1 MHCNVFKERNFMTKT
16 RVTSM
21 QRSRGHNYFSQVLA
35 KLKFL
40 MIIFKI
46 FCKWSVFIL
55 QKKGGCLTPNNRI
68 LSYTSTLVLCLLIK
82 KQRSALD
89 LSVRTAGSTA
99 KIRSPKDVI
108 ITATNSFFSD
118 LYAVEWSIKISL
130 FKVFVTREK
139 KCVDDGV
146 TKEVWVGL
154 LGGFVPSLK
163 MKQFGKFNNGFY

>member
-16 RVTSM
+16 RATSM

-40 MIIFKI
+40 MIFFKI

-118 LYAVEWSIKISL
+118 LYAVEWSIKIL
-130 FKVFVTREK
+130 Y
-139 KCVDDGV
+139 
-146 TKEVWVGL
+146 
-154 LGGFVPSLK
+154 LK
-163 MKQFGKFNNGFY
+163 FLSRGKRNVSMMV